1 MELVFALL
9 PILLLAGFFVF
20 AKQKAA
26 QAGNPLVEKLEEIRV
41 ELERLRRAVDKDGFG
56 FSK

>member
-1 MELVFALL
+1 VELVFALL
-9 PILLLAGFFVF
+9 PILLLASFFMF
-20 AKQKAA
+20 AKKNAD

>member
-9 PILLLAGFFVF
+9 PILLFAGFFMF
-20 AKQKAA
+20 AKQKAQ

>member
-9 PILLLAGFFVF
+9 PILLLAGFFMF
-20 AKQKAA
+20 GKQKAA

-41 ELERLRRAVDKDGFG
+41 ELERLRRAVDKDGF
-56 FSK
+56 S

>member
-9 PILLLAGFFVF
+9 PIVLLAGFFMF
-20 AKQKAA
+20 AKQKAE
-26 QAGNPLVEKLEEIRV
+26 QAGNPLVEKLEEIRA

-56 FSK
+56 FS

>member
-9 PILLLAGFFVF
+9 PILLLAGFFMF
-20 AKQKAA
+20 AKRNAEH
-26 QAGNPLVEKLEEIRV
+26 AGNPMVEKLEEIRA
-41 ELERLRRAVDKDGFG
+41 ELERLRRTIDKDGYG